1 MTGACFDT
9 AALLRRTARYRFKT
23 NTAKMLFIAFLAAA
37 VIVLFISYSRRSH
50 GKELSKP
57 AKIAILTAFI
67 VMNVGVVIIDGIL
80 AD

>member
-1 MTGACFDT
+1 
-9 AALLRRTARYRFKT
+9 
-23 NTAKMLFIAFLAAA
+23 MLFIAFLAAA

-67 VMNVGVVIIDGIL
+67 AMNVGVVIIDGIL